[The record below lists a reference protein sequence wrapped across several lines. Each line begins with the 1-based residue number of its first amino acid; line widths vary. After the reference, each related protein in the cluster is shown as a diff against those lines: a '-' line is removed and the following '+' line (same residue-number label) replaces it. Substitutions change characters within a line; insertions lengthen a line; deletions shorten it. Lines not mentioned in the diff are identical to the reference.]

1 MSDSPDVFDEDGDD
15 SFSYRRLLDYIT
27 EQKELIVTIQAD
39 DLIPLKRNL
48 ATLKSRDAAKLK
60 SAGLQPA
67 DDVLSYDELPCD
79 KEECVRIHIKLGPRK
94 GVKILKLELPDDT
107 I

>member
-67 DDVLSYDELPCD
+67 VDRTGLVG
-79 KEECVRIHIKLGPRK
+79 RTQHG
-94 GVKILKLELPDDT
+94 
-107 I
+107 